1 MNASVV
7 AIVIGSLVFLNAG
20 ASMPARRPRSPSHRL
35 PPRARPCRRPSF
47 RRSRRSRST
56 WCPGRRASRPPRRW
70 CRPHRRRR
78 RSFWCRATRRSSSAR
93 NTASRRTR
101 RRPARRSA
109 TSWPQDAIVD
119 GRVVAKSGDTADG
132 QVEEGQNGESGKAAN
147 LRVSVDDV
155 YNFCGD
161 TVHVEFDRTESRKN
175 QGVFGSKK
183 DVRIGKG
190 QRYVAVTD
198 RPQRVCTEATTATPA
213 PIPAEALRTNE
224 Q

>member
-1 MNASVV
+1 MNVSVV
-7 AIVIGSLVFLNAG
+7 AIVIGSLVFFNAG
-20 ASMPARRPRSPSHRL
+20 ASFAQPVTP
-35 PPRARPCRRPSF
+35 
-47 RRSRRSRST
+47 
-56 WCPGRRASRPPRRW
+56 
-70 CRPHRRRR
+70 
-78 RSFWCRATRRSSSAR
+78 
-93 NTASRRTR
+93 
-101 RRPARRSA
+101 SA
-109 TSWPQDAIVD
+109 TPGTPVPTPVVSPVSSQPVDMVPGTPSVPTAAPAVPAAPAPSPLFLVPRDTPIVVRTKYGESSYSAKTGAKIRYIVTQDAIVD

-183 DVRIGKG
+183 DVRIDKG

-198 RPQRVCTEATTATPA
+198 RPQRVCTEATTATSA